1 MIRLLRRTPAQSTGD
16 AAEQAALHFLE
27 HQGLTLV
34 QRNFRCK
41 TGEIDLIMR
50 DGTTLVFVEVRFR
63 QSSRF
68 GDGAASVTWRKQQR
82 LIRAAQH
89 YLQRSRQTDRLCR
102 FDVLSAA
109 RKDGAAHHSTDAI
122 QFDWIKNAIDSF

>member
-1 MIRLLRRTPAQSTGD
+1 MIRLLRRTPAQSAGD

-27 HQGLTLV
+27 RHGLSLV

-41 TGEIDLIMR
+41 VGEIDLIMQ
-50 DGTTLVFVEVRFR
+50 DGLTLVFVEVRFR
-63 QSSRF
+63 QNSRF
-68 GDGAASVTWRKQQR
+68 GDGAASVTWHKQQR

-89 YLQRSRQTDRLCR
+89 YLQRSRRTEHPCR
-102 FDVLSAA
+102 FDVLSATSTQSA
-109 RKDGAAHHSTDAI
+109 THHSSDTI

>member
-1 MIRLLRRTPAQSTGD
+1 MIRLLRRTPAQCAGD

-27 HQGLTLV
+27 QQGLTLV

-41 TGEIDLIMR
+41 LGEIDLIMQE
-50 DGTTLVFVEVRFR
+50 GSTLVFVEVRFR
-63 QSSRF
+63 QHSQF

-82 LIRAAQH
+82 LIRAAQY
-89 YLQRSRQTDRLCR
+89 YLQRSRQTERPCR
-102 FDVLSAA
+102 FDVLSAT
-109 RKDGAAHHSTDAI
+109 GTQSTTHQSSI